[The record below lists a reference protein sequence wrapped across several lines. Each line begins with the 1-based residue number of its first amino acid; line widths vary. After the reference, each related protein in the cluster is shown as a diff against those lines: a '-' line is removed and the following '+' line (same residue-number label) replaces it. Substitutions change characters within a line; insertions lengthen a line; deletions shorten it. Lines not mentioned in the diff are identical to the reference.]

1 MKEFISVV
9 KQETFYGNIL
19 ESLESLLIDTLPK
32 PGFNYDEV
40 LRERAK
46 QAYEPDNVESI
57 DPGAAADENEEQEAG
72 VYPPAHEYL
81 DILLL
86 QLKLLAGFNFIYLP
100 TEERDQIAKDILQ
113 SAIYIDPIKEDVE
126 FEDLGKTIRANPR
139 DIEQFI
145 PGAIDLLM
153 KENAPMSDEEAQDKS
168 VYLLPVDILSG
179 QRLVIGMIVHFLV
192 RYLCI
197 RLLQLALPEA
207 LIVKCDQISETY
219 KKTYLIHQNHFEFH
233 KLIDRYIVLQDE
245 SKDNELARPAKL
257 ICYTRTTSF
266 ILSLPD
272 CFPAN
277 KHMQSSSQEYV
288 REINLTPLI
297 HTEFNTSL
305 FKLSAIRTQEQ
316 FMLILREYFQD
327 ATKRVLLFVA
337 DMQHVTQKRINI
349 VRNMIDQEEN
359 VAKAKVGNDLTLN
372 KLIVILLH
380 YLPTIFNRTLHK
392 TGTGSFSRYPA
403 HFLYGWDH
411 CYLDNLQKQ
420 NENEPLNIQNWLSL
434 TLLSYKD
441 EIKRIKESMLESLK
455 NKLPT
460 LTVDILSRIKFGTN
474 LHCIFNSNNLDL
486 YQRAQLLER
495 LFKTEIG
502 PILCEMFISY
512 WKSDFIREQ
521 IHSYANLI
529 FQNLSNLSLTD
540 LVVTSFW
547 NLFTSFLTLMIYKMN
562 ANLNLEVLFD
572 QFKIDTDP
580 NQYPRQPQMQQTLC
594 KEETM
599 QLFLGILKHINLPTM
614 EEIENISHILDAQ
627 VMEAIHIPKFPF
639 SSFVRRSFDNAIQ
652 SSIQEVS
659 KNITG
664 TQIPKSSQGV
674 VKHNQEDLTK
684 LLSENLMKNIQ
695 HYPLIQFILNNV
707 GKEVRM
713 DYLEDFAYYNI
724 SISSTDL
731 FQKENNTFLLN
742 LVRFWGNDFD
752 PNDISNAFLKLPIS
766 SFSNPPG
773 FRKLLYIFSSLESLN
788 ESGLETLEE
797 GMQSIMQQSCKA
809 PSIFSYFIST
819 LHQNINKILK
829 ACPSSADIDNFK
841 RWVRVYINLIIQFS
855 GSAHS
860 DALEYTLTSDLKLK
874 FAQIHSLYLIGKYY
888 HLSDQF
894 LINSFDLALFV
905 KMQLKGAYDLKII
918 FCEGLEKIEDAC
930 NNIQG
935 TKMGNKFKVQFA
947 EGILHHHIEQNDKVD
962 ESIICWILCSANRQY
977 AWSGTA
983 TRQTHAR
990 AKISVREERIIEPG
1004 LLTFRFYQYVVTK
1017 FLSNE
1022 VEDKTEDTSINIT
1035 QFNRGVKHLI
1045 ATELF
1050 ACYQVSEP
1058 TEYIPFHYDAYPRSF
1073 FNCSAGVHP
1082 IMKQPLAHLYY
1093 QVSLDRLTQLHGDKN
1108 LPTLYKI
1115 FNQFINTNLSI
1126 DKDASYKVIARIEKQ
1141 ALFQV
1146 ILQSY
1151 SDYFIPKPS
1160 STVLNL
1166 MELHF
1171 VKEIHSHIDDH
1182 NFGGG
1187 HLGGHSWSMLYLI
1200 SQKFISMEAF
1210 ESYLDILDYLRD
1222 ELPWLHKCV
1231 TQLKKIEKQTIPQFP
1246 FMNIR
1251 DKRYKSYK
1259 DCYDILRN
1267 IAFATELS
1275 DQERII
1281 EELFQLVSKVAQHDK
1296 IGICNLRMYFWLG
1309 IYQEFY
1315 LKGIYCEELF
1325 RAIKSNKFAPL
1336 ALSEGKKRIILCFL
1350 NTETMIRTFETV
1362 ESLNPDAP
1370 IYEIKGNEV
1379 EMKQRTGEKKCFIFD
1394 FFSINQKEHDAIVLR
1409 RILCNLIAVFI
1420 GLPDHTS
1427 HLATLFLDPQS
1438 LQDTYIVSNL
1448 YPKPISEALKY
1459 DCGCEVNEDGS
1470 YGRPDYYRF
1479 DRKSFTLHSFYLMTL
1494 MNFGAFTVSL
1504 VTQPKALNSLSGLIF
1519 SECKQAGL
1527 YCLNQLRT
1535 IWLHMQLHLEL
1546 TQEELG
1552 EFLTNCFYDFYLLAL
1567 EPKSPLVPMV
1577 FKSTEEVEKYEFAIH
1592 TQVYEKNLKRAKEVR
1607 DVKAPHQPFISEF
1620 STNVISFRK
1629 WYPTKITF
1637 LHLQHTIES
1646 YRIVGIKMEF
1656 TVNKFAILH
1665 RFISERKR
1673 FRISSILLP
1682 NLLKFYKLLHTNLNY
1697 FITRKEAEEK
1707 TIDEII
1713 IYLNKKCKHLLNV
1726 EIRELYERVLYF
1738 YRIYVKACSGL
1749 IGCGPCAAIRRED
1762 RFMPLERNTKF
1773 IRLLSVSEEPKIE
1786 EDALYSVIQ
1795 DLVCWIFCL
1804 SISSVVQVHY

>member
-1 MKEFISVV
+1 M
-9 KQETFYGNIL
+9 
-19 ESLESLLIDTLPK
+19 
-32 PGFNYDEV
+32 
-40 LRERAK
+40 
-46 QAYEPDNVESI
+46 
-57 DPGAAADENEEQEAG
+57 
-72 VYPPAHEYL
+72 
-81 DILLL
+81 
-86 QLKLLAGFNFIYLP
+86 QLKMLAGFNFIYLP
-100 TEERDQIAKDILQ
+100 TEERDHIAKDILQ
-113 SAIYIDPIKEDVE
+113 SAIYIDPIKEKIE
-126 FEDLGKTIRANPR
+126 IENLGKTIRANPR

-145 PGAIDLLM
+145 PGAIDHLM
-153 KENAPMSDEEAQDKS
+153 KENAPMTDEEAQNES
-168 VYLLPVDILSG
+168 VYLLPVYILPG

-192 RYLCI
+192 RYLCV

-219 KKTYLIHQNHFEFH
+219 KKTYLMFQNHFELH
-233 KLIDRYIVLQDE
+233 ELIARYIALQDE
-245 SKDNELARPAKL
+245 SKDNELIRPAKL
-257 ICYTRTTSF
+257 ICYTKTTSF
-266 ILSLPD
+266 ILSLPN

-277 KHMQSSSQEYV
+277 KHVQSSSLEYV
-288 REINLTPLI
+288 REKSLTPVI
-297 HTEFNTSL
+297 HTKFNTSL

-316 FMLILREYFQD
+316 FVSILRDYFQD

-337 DMQHVTQKRINI
+337 DMQHVTQKRINF
-349 VRNMIDQEEN
+349 VRNMIDQEESL
-359 VAKAKVGNDLTLN
+359 AKAKVGTNFTLN

-380 YLPTIFNRTLHK
+380 YPPTIFNRTLHK
-392 TGTGSFSRYPA
+392 TRTGSFSRYPA
-403 HFLYGWDH
+403 HFLHGWDH

-420 NENEPLNIQNWLSL
+420 KENNPLNIQNWLSL

-441 EIKRIKESMLESLK
+441 EIKRIKEPMLESLK

-486 YQRAQLLER
+486 YQRAQLLAR

-502 PILCEMFISY
+502 PMLCEMFISY

-521 IHSYANLI
+521 IHDYANYI

-547 NLFTSFLTLMIYKMN
+547 NLFTSFLTLMVYKMN
-562 ANLNLEVLFD
+562 ENLNLEVLFD

-599 QLFLGILKHINLPTM
+599 QLFLGILKHINLPTL
-614 EEIENISHILDAQ
+614 EEMKNISHIFDAQ
-627 VMEAIHIPKFPF
+627 LTEAIHIPKFPF
-639 SSFVRRSFDNAIQ
+639 STFVRRSFANAIQ
-652 SSIQEVS
+652 STIQEVN

-664 TQIPKSSQGV
+664 TQISKSS
-674 VKHNQEDLTK
+674 K
-684 LLSENLMKNIQ
+684 LLSEHLMKNIN

-707 GKEVRM
+707 GKEVWM
-713 DYLEDFAYYNI
+713 DYLEDFAYDNI

-731 FQKENNTFLLN
+731 FEKENNTSLLN

-752 PNDISNAFLKLPIS
+752 PNDISNALLKLHIS
-766 SFSNPPG
+766 SFSNPPD
-773 FRKLLYIFSSLESLN
+773 FSKLLYLFSSLESLN

-819 LHQNINKILK
+819 LHQNISKILK
-829 ACPSSADIDNFK
+829 SRPSSANIDNFK
-841 RWVRVYINLIIQFS
+841 KWVRVYISLIIEFS
-855 GSAHS
+855 GSTHS
-860 DALEYTLTSDLKLK
+860 DVLGYTLTSDLKLK
-874 FAQIHSLYLIGKYY
+874 FAHIHSLYLIGKYY

-894 LINSFDLALFV
+894 LINAFDLALFV
-905 KMQLKGAYDLKII
+905 KLQLKGAYDFKMI
-918 FCEGLEKIEDAC
+918 FHKGLEKIEDAC
-930 NNIQG
+930 NNIPG

-962 ESIICWILCSANRQY
+962 ESIICWILRSVNGQY
-977 AWSGTA
+977 VWSGTA
-983 TRQTHAR
+983 ARQTHAQ
-990 AKISVREERIIEPG
+990 AKTCGREERIIEPG

-1022 VEDKTEDTSINIT
+1022 EEDKTEDLSINIT
-1035 QFNRGVKHLI
+1035 QFNSGVKHLI

-1050 ACYQVSEP
+1050 ACSQVSEP
-1058 TEYIPFHYDAYPRSF
+1058 TEYIPFYYDAGPRSF
-1073 FNCSAGVHP
+1073 IKCSADVHP
-1082 IMKQPLAHLYY
+1082 IMKQPLSHLYY
-1093 QVSLDRLTQLHGDKN
+1093 QVALDRLTQLHGDKN

-1126 DKDASYKVIARIEKQ
+1126 DKDASYKFIARIEKQ
-1141 ALFQV
+1141 AFFQV
-1146 ILQSY
+1146 VLQSY
-1151 SDYFIPKPS
+1151 SQHFIPKHS
-1160 STVLNL
+1160 STVLKL
-1166 MELHF
+1166 IELHF
-1171 VKEIHSHIDDH
+1171 VQEIHSHVDDH

-1259 DCYDILRN
+1259 DCYDRLRN

-1281 EELFQLVSKVAQHDK
+1281 EELSQLVSKVAQHDK

-1315 LKGIYCEELF
+1315 LKGIYCEELC
-1325 RAIKSNKFAPL
+1325 RAIESNKFAPL

-1350 NTETMIRTFETV
+1350 NTDNMIRTFETIN
-1362 ESLNPDAP
+1362 SDAT
-1370 IYEIKGNEV
+1370 IYELKRNEV
-1379 EMKQRTGEKKCFIFD
+1379 KMKQRTGEKKCFIFD
-1394 FFSINQKEHDAIVLR
+1394 FFSLDQKEHDAIVLR
-1409 RILCNLIAVFI
+1409 SILCNLIAVFI

-1427 HLATLFLDPQS
+1427 HLTTLFLEPQS

-1459 DCGCEVNEDGS
+1459 DCGCELNEDGS
-1470 YGRPDYYRF
+1470 YGRPGYYSF

-1504 VTQPKALNSLSGLIF
+1504 VTQPKALNSLSGPIF

-1527 YCLNQLRT
+1527 YCLSQLRT
-1535 IWLHMQLHLEL
+1535 IWLHMHLHLEL
-1546 TQEELG
+1546 KQEELG

-1567 EPKSPLVPMV
+1567 IPNSPLEPMV
-1577 FKSTEEVEKYEFAIH
+1577 FNSIEEVEKYEFAIH

-1607 DVKAPHQPFISEF
+1607 DVKAPHQPVISEF

-1646 YRIVGIKMEF
+1646 CRTVGIKMEF
-1656 TVNKFAILH
+1656 TVNNFAILH

-1673 FRISSILLP
+1673 FRICSILLP
-1682 NLLKFYKLLHTNLNY
+1682 NLLKFYKLLHTNLSY
-1697 FITRKEAEEK
+1697 LITRKEAEEK

-1749 IGCGPCAAIRRED
+1749 IGCGPCGTAIRRGD
-1762 RFMPLERNTKF
+1762 KFIPLEGNTKF

-1804 SISSVVQVHY
+1804 SLSSVV

>member
-1 MKEFISVV
+1 M
-9 KQETFYGNIL
+9 
-19 ESLESLLIDTLPK
+19 LPK

-40 LRERAK
+40 LKERAK
-46 QAYEPDNVESI
+46 QACEHNIVESI
-57 DPGAAADENEEQEAG
+57 DPGAVADESEEQEG
-72 VYPPAHEYL
+72 VEYPPAHEYL
-81 DILLL
+81 DILLI
-86 QLKLLAGFNFIYLP
+86 QLKMLAGFNFIYLP
-100 TEERDQIAKDILQ
+100 TEERDHIAKDILQ
-113 SAIYIDPIKEDVE
+113 TAIYIDPIKEDIEVYN
-126 FEDLGKTIRANPR
+126 LGKTIQANPR

-145 PGAIDLLM
+145 SGAIDHLM
-153 KENAPMSDEEAQDKS
+153 KESAPMTDEEAQDKS
-168 VYLLPVDILSG
+168 VYLLPVDILPG
-179 QRLVIGMIVHFLV
+179 QRLVVGMIVHFLV

-207 LIVKCDQISETY
+207 LIVKYDQISETY
-219 KKTYLIHQNHFEFH
+219 KKTYLVYQNHFEFH
-233 KLIDRYIVLQDE
+233 KVIDRYIALQDE
-245 SKDNELARPAKL
+245 SKDNELTRPTKL

-277 KHMQSSSQEYV
+277 KQSSSQEDV
-288 REINLTPLI
+288 REKILRHVMDTNLI
-297 HTEFNTSL
+297 SL
-305 FKLSAIRTQEQ
+305 FKLSAIRTQAQ
-316 FMLILREYFQD
+316 FISIIRDYFQD

-337 DMQHVTQKRINI
+337 DMQHVTQKRINF
-349 VRNMIDQEEN
+349 VRNMIDQEDSI
-359 VAKAKVGNDLTLN
+359 AKAKVGNDFTLN

-380 YLPTIFNRTLHK
+380 YPPTIFNRTLHK
-392 TGTGSFSRYPA
+392 ARTGSFSRYPA

-411 CYLDNLQKQ
+411 CHVDNFQKQ
-420 NENEPLNIQNWLSL
+420 NGNEPLNIQNWLSL
-434 TLLSYKD
+434 TFLSYKD
-441 EIKRIKESMLESLK
+441 EIKRIKEPMLESLK

-460 LTVDILSRIKFGTN
+460 LIVDILFGIKFATN
-474 LHCIFNSNNLDL
+474 LHCIFNSNNVDL
-486 YQRAQLLER
+486 YQRAQLLAF
-495 LFKTEIG
+495 LFRTEIG
-502 PILCEMFISY
+502 SMLCEMFISN

-521 IHSYANLI
+521 IHSYANSI

-547 NLFTSFLTLMIYKMN
+547 NLFTSFLTLMVYKMN
-562 ANLNLEVLFD
+562 ENLNLEVLFD

-614 EEIENISHILDAQ
+614 EEVENISHILDAQ
-627 VMEAIHIPKFPF
+627 VTEAIHIPKFPF
-639 SSFVRRSFDNAIQ
+639 SAFVRRSFDNVIQ
-652 SSIQEVS
+652 SSIQEVN
-659 KNITG
+659 KNIAA
-664 TQIPKSSQGV
+664 TQISKSSQGT
-674 VKHNQEDLTK
+674 VKHNQEVLTK

-707 GKEVRM
+707 GKEVWM
-713 DYLEDFAYYNI
+713 DYLEDFAYDNI

-731 FQKENNTFLLN
+731 FQKENNTSLLN

-752 PNDISNAFLKLPIS
+752 PNDISNALLKLHTS
-766 SFSNPPG
+766 SFSNPPD
-773 FRKLLYIFSSLESLN
+773 FSRLLYIFSSLESLN
-788 ESGLETLEE
+788 ESCLEILEE
-797 GMQSIMQQSCKA
+797 GMQTIIQQSCKD

-829 ACPSSADIDNFK
+829 SRPSSADIDNLK

-860 DALEYTLTSDLKLK
+860 NVLEYTLTSDLKLK
-874 FAQIHSLYLIGKYY
+874 FAHIHSLYLIGKYY
-888 HLSDQF
+888 YISDQF
-894 LINSFDLALFV
+894 LINAFDLALFV
-905 KMQLKGAYDLKII
+905 KLQLKGTYDLKMI
-918 FCEGLEKIEDAC
+918 FHKGLEKIEDTC
-930 NNIQG
+930 NNIPG
-935 TKMGNKFKVQFA
+935 AKMRNKFKIQFA
-947 EGILHHHIEQNDKVD
+947 EGILHLHIEQNDKVD
-962 ESIICWILCSANRQY
+962 ESIICWILRSANRQY

-983 TRQTHAR
+983 ARQTPAQ
-990 AKISVREERIIEPG
+990 AKTCRREERIIEPG

-1022 VEDKTEDTSINIT
+1022 EEDNTEDMSINIT

-1058 TEYIPFHYDAYPRSF
+1058 TEYIPFHYDACPRSF
-1073 FNCSAGVHP
+1073 FKCSADVHP

-1141 ALFQV
+1141 AFFQI

-1171 VKEIHSHIDDH
+1171 VKEIHYHIDDH
-1182 NFGGG
+1182 KFGGG

-1222 ELPWLHKCV
+1222 ELPWVHKCV
-1231 TQLKKIEKQTIPQFP
+1231 SQLKKIEKQAIPQFP

-1275 DQERII
+1275 DQERIM
-1281 EELFQLVSKVAQHDK
+1281 EELSQLVRKVAQHDK

-1315 LKGIYCEELF
+1315 LKGIYSEELY

-1350 NTETMIRTFETV
+1350 NTDIMIKTSETV
-1362 ESLNPDAP
+1362 NSDAP
-1370 IYEIKGNEV
+1370 IYELKRNSV
-1379 EMKQRTGEKKCFIFD
+1379 KMKQRTGEKKCFLFD
-1394 FFSINQKEHDAIVLR
+1394 FFSLDQKEHDAIVLR
-1409 RILCNLIAVFI
+1409 SILCNLIAVFI

-1448 YPKPISEALKY
+1448 YPKPISAALKY
-1459 DCGCEVNEDGS
+1459 DCGCELNEDGS

-1504 VTQPKALNSLSGLIF
+1504 VTQPTALNSLSGPIF
-1519 SECKQAGL
+1519 SEWKQAGL
-1527 YCLNQLRT
+1527 YCLSQLRT
-1535 IWLHMQLHLEL
+1535 IWWHMQLHLEL

-1567 EPKSPLVPMV
+1567 EPKSPLEPMV
-1577 FKSTEEVEKYEFAIH
+1577 FNSIEEVEKYEFAIH
-1592 TQVYEKNLKRAKEVR
+1592 TQVYVKNMKRGKEVR
-1607 DVKAPHQPFISEF
+1607 DVKAPHQPVISEF

-1646 YRIVGIKMEF
+1646 YRSVGIKMEF
-1656 TVNKFAILH
+1656 TVNNFAILH

-1673 FRISSILLP
+1673 LRICSILLP
-1682 NLLKFYKLLHTNLNY
+1682 NLLKFYKLLHTNLSY
-1697 FITRKEAEEK
+1697 LITRKEAEEK
-1707 TIDEII
+1707 TIDEVI
-1713 IYLNKKCKHLLNV
+1713 IYLNKKCKSLLNV
-1726 EIRELYERVLYF
+1726 EIKELYERVLYF
-1738 YRIYVKACSGL
+1738 YRIYVKASSGL
-1749 IGCGPCAAIRRED
+1749 IGCGTCAAIKRED
-1762 RFMPLERNTKF
+1762 RFIPLEGNTMF
-1773 IRLLSVSEEPKIE
+1773 IRLLSVTEEPEIG
-1786 EDALYSVIQ
+1786 EDALHLVIQ
-1795 DLVCWIFCL
+1795 DLVSWILCPPR
-1804 SISSVVQVHY
+1804 ISAG

>member
-1 MKEFISVV
+1 M
-9 KQETFYGNIL
+9 
-19 ESLESLLIDTLPK
+19 LPK

-40 LRERAK
+40 LRKRARK
-46 QAYEPDNVESI
+46 AYEHSIVDSI
-57 DPGAAADENEEQEAG
+57 DPGVVADENEEQEAG

-81 DILLL
+81 DILLI

-113 SAIYIDPIKEDVE
+113 SAIYIDPMKEKIEVE
-126 FEDLGKTIRANPR
+126 NLGETIRANPQ

-145 PGAIDLLM
+145 PGAIDHLM
-153 KENAPMSDEEAQDKS
+153 KENGPMSDEEAQNET
-168 VYLLPVDILSG
+168 VFLLPVDILSG

-233 KLIDRYIVLQDE
+233 KLTARYITLQDE
-245 SKDNELARPAKL
+245 SKDNELIRPAKL

-297 HTEFNTSL
+297 HTKFNTSL

-316 FMLILREYFQD
+316 FMFILREYFQD

-337 DMQHVTQKRINI
+337 DIQHVTQKRINF

-359 VAKAKVGNDLTLN
+359 VARAKVGTDFTLN
-372 KLIVILLH
+372 KLIIILLH
-380 YLPTIFNRTLHK
+380 YPPTIFNRTLHK

-403 HFLYGWDH
+403 HFLHGWDH
-411 CYLDNLQKQ
+411 CYLDNLQEQ

-434 TLLSYKD
+434 TLHSYKD
-441 EIKRIKESMLESLK
+441 EIRGMKEPMLESLK

-460 LTVDILSRIKFGTN
+460 LTVDILSTIKFGTN

-495 LFKTEIG
+495 LFRTEIG

-512 WKSDFIREQ
+512 WKFDFIREQ
-521 IHSYANLI
+521 IHNYANSI

-540 LVVTSFW
+540 LVMNNFW
-547 NLFTSFLTLMIYKMN
+547 NLFTSFLTLMVYKMN
-562 ANLNLEVLFD
+562 ENLNLEVLFD

-599 QLFLGILKHINLPTM
+599 QLFLGILKHINMPTM
-614 EEIENISHILDAQ
+614 EEVKNISHILDAQ
-627 VMEAIHIPKFPF
+627 VTEAIHIPKFPF

-652 SSIQEVS
+652 SSIQDVN
-659 KNITG
+659 KNITS
-664 TQIPKSSQGV
+664 TQISKSSQGA
-674 VKHNQEDLTK
+674 VKHNQEYLTK
-684 LLSENLMKNIQ
+684 FSENLMKNIQ

-707 GKEVRM
+707 GKEVWM
-713 DYLEDFAYYNI
+713 DYLEDFAYDNI
-724 SISSTDL
+724 SISSKDL
-731 FQKENNTFLLN
+731 FEKENITSLLN

-752 PNDISNAFLKLPIS
+752 PNDISNAFLKLHIS
-766 SFSNPPG
+766 SFSNPPD
-773 FRKLLYIFSSLESLN
+773 FRKLLYILSSLESLN

-829 ACPSSADIDNFK
+829 TRPSSANIDFFK

-860 DALEYTLTSDLKLK
+860 NVLEYTLTSDLKLK

-888 HLSDQF
+888 RLSDQF
-894 LINSFDLALFV
+894 LINAFDLALFV
-905 KMQLKGAYDLKII
+905 KIQLKDTFDLKLI
-918 FCEGLEKIEDAC
+918 FHKGLEKIEDAC
-930 NNIQG
+930 NNIPG
-935 TKMGNKFKVQFA
+935 AKMGNTFKVQFA
-947 EGILHHHIEQNDKVD
+947 EGILHHHIGQNDKVD
-962 ESIICWILCSANRQY
+962 ESIICWILHSANRQY
-977 AWSGTA
+977 VWSGTA
-983 TRQTHAR
+983 ARQTHGQ
-990 AKISVREERIIEPG
+990 AKTCGREERIIEPG

-1022 VEDKTEDTSINIT
+1022 EEDKTEDMSINIT

-1050 ACYQVSEP
+1050 ACSQVSEP
-1058 TEYIPFHYDAYPRSF
+1058 TEYIPFYYDACPRSF
-1073 FNCSAGVHP
+1073 FKCSADVHP
-1082 IMKQPLAHLYY
+1082 IMKQPLSHLYY
-1093 QVSLDRLTQLHGDKN
+1093 QVALDRLTQLHGDKD

-1115 FNQFINTNLSI
+1115 FNQLINTNLSI

-1210 ESYLDILDYLRD
+1210 ESYLDILDYLTD
-1222 ELPWLHKCV
+1222 ELPWVHKWF

-1275 DQERII
+1275 DRERII
-1281 EELFQLVSKVAQHDK
+1281 EELSQLVRRVAQHDK

-1325 RAIKSNKFAPL
+1325 RAIESDKFARL

-1350 NTETMIRTFETV
+1350 NTNTMIRTSEIV

-1379 EMKQRTGEKKCFIFD
+1379 KMKQRTGEKCFIFD
-1394 FFSINQKEHDAIVLR
+1394 FFSLDPKEHDAIVLR
-1409 RILCNLIAVFI
+1409 SILCNLIAVLI
-1420 GLPDHTS
+1420 GLPDHIT
-1427 HLATLFLDPQS
+1427 HLSPFFLHPQS
-1438 LQDTYIVSNL
+1438 LQDTYIVANL
-1448 YPKPISEALKY
+1448 YPKPISAALKY
-1459 DCGCEVNEDGS
+1459 DCGCELNEDGS
-1470 YGRPDYYRF
+1470 YGRPDYYCF

-1504 VTQPKALNSLSGLIF
+1504 VTLPKALNNLSGPIF

-1527 YCLNQLRT
+1527 YCLM
-1535 IWLHMQLHLEL
+1535 IS
-1546 TQEELG
+1546 
-1552 EFLTNCFYDFYLLAL
+1552 
-1567 EPKSPLVPMV
+1567 KSICCIPV
-1577 FKSTEEVEKYEFAIH
+1577 
-1592 TQVYEKNLKRAKEVR
+1592 
-1607 DVKAPHQPFISEF
+1607 
-1620 STNVISFRK
+1620 
-1629 WYPTKITF
+1629 W
-1637 LHLQHTIES
+1637 
-1646 YRIVGIKMEF
+1646 
-1656 TVNKFAILH
+1656 
-1665 RFISERKR
+1665 
-1673 FRISSILLP
+1673 SS
-1682 NLLKFYKLLHTNLNY
+1682 
-1697 FITRKEAEEK
+1697 
-1707 TIDEII
+1707 
-1713 IYLNKKCKHLLNV
+1713 
-1726 EIRELYERVLYF
+1726 
-1738 YRIYVKACSGL
+1738 S
-1749 IGCGPCAAIRRED
+1749 
-1762 RFMPLERNTKF
+1762 
-1773 IRLLSVSEEPKIE
+1773 
-1786 EDALYSVIQ
+1786 
-1795 DLVCWIFCL
+1795 
-1804 SISSVVQVHY
+1804 

>member
-1 MKEFISVV
+1 M
-9 KQETFYGNIL
+9 
-19 ESLESLLIDTLPK
+19 LPK

-40 LRERAK
+40 LKERAK

-57 DPGAAADENEEQEAG
+57 DPGAAADENDEQEAG
-72 VYPPAHEYL
+72 KYPPAHEYL
-81 DILLL
+81 DILLI

-113 SAIYIDPIKEDVE
+113 TAIYIDPLKEDIEVE
-126 FEDLGKTIRANPR
+126 NLGKTIRANPQN
-139 DIEQFI
+139 IEQFI
-145 PGAIDLLM
+145 SGAIDHLM
-153 KENAPMSDEEAQDKS
+153 KENAPMSDEEAQNES
-168 VYLLPVDILSG
+168 VYLLPVDILPG

-192 RYLCI
+192 RYLCV

-207 LIVKCDQISETY
+207 LIVKYDQISETY
-219 KKTYLIHQNHFEFH
+219 KKTYLMHQNHFEFH
-233 KLIDRYIVLQDE
+233 KLIARYVALQDE
-245 SKDNELARPAKL
+245 SRDNELTRPTKL
-257 ICYTRTTSF
+257 LCYTRTTSF
-266 ILSLPD
+266 ILSLPN
-272 CFPAN
+272 CYPTN
-277 KHMQSSSQEYV
+277 KHMQSSSQEDV
-288 REINLTPLI
+288 REMSLTPVI
-297 HTEFNTSL
+297 HTKVNTSL

-316 FMLILREYFQD
+316 FMSILRDYFQD
-327 ATKRVLLFVA
+327 ATKRVLIFVA
-337 DMQHVTQKRINI
+337 DMQHVTQQRINF
-349 VRNMIDQEEN
+349 VRIMVDEEES
-359 VAKAKVGNDLTLN
+359 VARAKVGTDFTLN

-380 YLPTIFNRTLHK
+380 YPPTIFNRTLHK
-392 TGTGSFSRYPA
+392 TRTGSFFRYPA
-403 HFLYGWDH
+403 HFLHGWDH

-420 NENEPLNIQNWLSL
+420 KENNPLNIQNWLSL

-441 EIKRIKESMLESLK
+441 ELKRIKEPMLESLK

-474 LHCIFNSNNLDL
+474 LNCIFNSNNLDL
-486 YQRAQLLER
+486 YQRAQLLAR
-495 LFKTEIG
+495 LFRTEIG
-502 PILCEMFISY
+502 PMLCEMFISY

-521 IHSYANLI
+521 IHNYANSI

-547 NLFTSFLTLMIYKMN
+547 NLFTSFLTLMVYKMN
-562 ANLNLEVLFD
+562 ENLNLEVLFD
-572 QFKIDTDP
+572 QLEVDIDP
-580 NQYPRQPQMQQTLC
+580 NQYPRQPQVQISLC

-599 QLFLGILKHINLPTM
+599 HLFMGILSHLNLPTM
-614 EEIENISHILDAQ
+614 EEVKNILHILDAQ
-627 VMEAIHIPKFPF
+627 VTEAIHIPKFPF
-639 SSFVRRSFDNAIQ
+639 STFVRRSFDNVIQ
-652 SSIQEVS
+652 SSIQDVN
-659 KNITG
+659 KNITS
-664 TQIPKSSQGV
+664 TQISKSSQGA

-707 GKEVRM
+707 GKEVWM
-713 DYLEDFAYYNI
+713 DYLEDFAYDNI

-731 FQKENNTFLLN
+731 FEKENNTSFLN

-752 PNDISNAFLKLPIS
+752 PNDISSALLKLHIS
-766 SFSNPPG
+766 SFSNPPD
-773 FRKLLYIFSSLESLN
+773 FSKLLYIFSSLESLN

-819 LHQNINKILK
+819 LHQNISKILK
-829 ACPSSADIDNFK
+829 TRPSSANIDNFK
-841 RWVRVYINLIIQFS
+841 RWVRVYISLIIQFL

-860 DALEYTLTSDLKLK
+860 DVLEYTLTSDLKLK
-874 FAQIHSLYLIGKYY
+874 FAHMHSLYLIGKYY

-894 LINSFDLALFV
+894 LINAFDLALFV
-905 KMQLKGAYDLKII
+905 KLQLKGAYDLKMI
-918 FCEGLEKIEDAC
+918 FHKGLEKIEDAC
-930 NNIQG
+930 NNIPG
-935 TKMGNKFKVQFA
+935 AKVGNKFKVQFA

-962 ESIICWILCSANRQY
+962 ESIICWILRSANRQY
-977 AWSGTA
+977 VWSGTA
-983 TRQTHAR
+983 ARQTHAQ
-990 AKISVREERIIEPG
+990 AKTSVKEERIIEPG

-1022 VEDKTEDTSINIT
+1022 EEDKTEDMSINIT

-1050 ACYQVSEP
+1050 ACSQVSEP
-1058 TEYIPFHYDAYPRSF
+1058 TEYIPFYYDAGPRSF
-1073 FNCSAGVHP
+1073 IKCSADVHP

-1093 QVSLDRLTQLHGDKN
+1093 QVALDRLTQLHGDKN
-1108 LPTLYKI
+1108 LLTLYKI
-1115 FNQFINTNLSI
+1115 FYKFLDTNLSI

-1151 SDYFIPKPS
+1151 SQHFIHKPS
-1160 STVLNL
+1160 STVLKL
-1166 MELHF
+1166 IELHPEC
-1171 VKEIHSHIDDH
+1171 VKEIHSHINDH
-1182 NFGGG
+1182 RFGGG
-1187 HLGGHSWSMLYLI
+1187 HLGGHSWSILYLI

-1222 ELPWLHKCV
+1222 ELPWVHKCV

-1275 DQERII
+1275 DQERLI
-1281 EELFQLVSKVAQHDK
+1281 EELSQLVRKVAQHDK

-1315 LKGIYCEELF
+1315 LKGIYCEELY
-1325 RAIKSNKFAPL
+1325 RAIESNKFAPL
-1336 ALSEGKKRIILCFL
+1336 ALSDGKKRIILCFL
-1350 NTETMIRTFETV
+1350 NTETMIKTFETV

-1370 IYEIKGNEV
+1370 IYELKGNGV
-1379 EMKQRTGEKKCFIFD
+1379 KMKQRTGEKKCFLFD
-1394 FFSINQKEHDAIVLR
+1394 FFSLDQKEHDAIVLR
-1409 RILCNLIAVFI
+1409 SILCNLIAVFI

-1427 HLATLFLDPQS
+1427 HLSPFFLDPQS

-1448 YPKPISEALKY
+1448 YPKPISAALKY
-1459 DCGCEVNEDGS
+1459 DCGCELNEYGS

-1494 MNFGAFTVSL
+1494 MNFGAFTVSI
-1504 VTQPKALNSLSGLIF
+1504 VTQPKALNNLSGLIF
-1519 SECKQAGL
+1519 SEWKQAGL
-1527 YCLNQLRT
+1527 YCLSQLRT

-1546 TQEELG
+1546 KQEELG

-1567 EPKSPLVPMV
+1567 MPNSPLDPMV

-1592 TQVYEKNLKRAKEVR
+1592 TQVYEKNLKRANEVR
-1607 DVKAPHQPFISEF
+1607 DVKAPHQPVISEF

-1629 WYPTKITF
+1629 WYPTKMTF

-1646 YRIVGIKMEF
+1646 CRPVDIKIEF
-1656 TVNKFAILH
+1656 TVNNFAILH

-1673 FRISSILLP
+1673 FRISSILIP
-1682 NLLKFYKLLHTNLNY
+1682 NLLKFYRLFHTNLNY

-1707 TIDEII
+1707 TIDEVITDI
-1713 IYLNKKCKHLLNV
+1713 NKKCKTLLNV
-1726 EIRELYERVLYF
+1726 EIKELYERVLYF
-1738 YRIYVKACSGL
+1738 YRIYVKVCRGL
-1749 IGCGPCAAIRRED
+1749 IGFGPCAAIRRED
-1762 RFMPLERNTKF
+1762 KFMPLEKNTKF
-1773 IRLLSVSEEPKIE
+1773 IRLLSVTEEPEIG
-1786 EDALYSVIQ
+1786 EDALYLVIQ
-1795 DLVCWIFCL
+1795 DLVCWTLCPPR
-1804 SISSVVQVHY
+1804 ISVG